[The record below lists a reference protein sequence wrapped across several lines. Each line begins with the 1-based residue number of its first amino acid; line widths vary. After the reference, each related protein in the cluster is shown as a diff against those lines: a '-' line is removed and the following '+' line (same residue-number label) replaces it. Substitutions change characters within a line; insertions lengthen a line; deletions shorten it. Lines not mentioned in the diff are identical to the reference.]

1 MIKDNK
7 DIPKESDFDVKTS
20 EKYSKGL
27 ERQAR
32 ILQKAQEKVDSSLKR
47 NIDILNNSMKYLLF

>member
-7 DIPKESDFDVKTS
+7 DIPKESDFDVNTS

-32 ILQKAQEKVDSSLKR
+32 ILLKAQQKVDSSLKR
-47 NIDILNNSMKYLLF
+47 NIDILNNSRKYLLF